1 MNYFRQTIYNKITS
15 KDKKDGDEICAD
27 EFNVLNHDILLLE
40 RIGSGSVYGEAYK
53 SCTPYN
59 KSTKKCDDGIL
70 LSTKKI
76 PMDLVQQFM
85 FPYHKDK
92 KELSSKVND
101 VYTEIICMQLS
112 KFLLLNKTPITPNL
126 PLYYNYFLCNN
137 CNYINKN
144 ILSKKNI
151 TKSCILLLNEYANE
165 GDLKHW
171 LQTDRTEIEW
181 VCMYFQ
187 VFAGLYTLQKHFDL
201 THHDL
206 HWGNVLVHKI
216 QPGGH
221 ITYKIDDNCYKIPNI
236 GYLFTLWDFGYAYIP
251 GKLQAKKLDYY
262 NKSPNL
268 YTVDY
273 NRIIEATH
281 WNIKPDKDTHKP
293 NGTTP
298 KIIYDDFYNIVKSL
312 HANDIP
318 LCYVFEK
325 MFSYFIQPVV
335 DKDTIDFFIDDD
347 NIPNVPTEYMWL
359 LNTNKNYKHI
369 KIKEIPEPQPE
380 PMETS
385 ETTIIHKEPQPERME
400 TSDTIYQQKQE
411 RMATSNTIYK

>member
-1 MNYFRQTIYNKITS
+1 
-15 KDKKDGDEICAD
+15 
-27 EFNVLNHDILLLE
+27 
-40 RIGSGSVYGEAYK
+40 
-53 SCTPYN
+53 
-59 KSTKKCDDGIL
+59 
-70 LSTKKI
+70 
-76 PMDLVQQFM
+76 MDLVQQFM